1 MTMNYKERSQFYFD
15 LSVMLK
21 SGIPISRALDL
32 SRQKMKAHNRDVV
45 DRVRHLV
52 HQGGLFW
59 EAMAQFPASFDP
71 FQVNFIRAAET
82 AGTMVESCQKL
93 SRYFE
98 MRRKEK
104 RRFLVGL
111 VYPSFLVHALI
122 LLPPIKYL
130 FFSKLGVNYW
140 GLVLPRLLIVYA
152 AVGIPVFL
160 WQRMEA
166 GHQARKR
173 LDRFKLSLPIVGTL
187 VKNFA
192 VSRVLWILSNMLE
205 SGIDAVTA
213 VRSAAAGAGNSV
225 IERRML
231 SHTYLIEEGRSLT
244 EFFTAT
250 NLLDPDPLSMI
261 AIGEESGSIPQTL
274 MQSVMRLEESNTTR
288 YRALLKILV
297 VGVYLTV
304 ALFIAITIISFY
316 AGMFNVN

>member
-1 MTMNYKERSQFYFD
+1 
-15 LSVMLK
+15 MLK
-21 SGIPISRALDL
+21 SGIPIARGLDL
-32 SRQKMKAHNRDVV
+32 ARQKMKPRNGEMV

-52 HQGGLFW
+52 HQGSSFW
-59 EAMAQFPASFDP
+59 QAMSQFPGSFDP

-82 AGTMVESCQKL
+82 SGTLVESCRKL

-111 VYPSFLVHALI
+111 VYPAFLIHALI

-152 AVGIPVFL
+152 AVGIPLFL

-166 GHQARKR
+166 GHQARKK
-173 LDRFKLSLPIVGTL
+173 LDRFKLSIPVIGKLT
-187 VKNFA
+187 KNFA

-213 VRSAAAGAGNSV
+213 VRSAADGAGNSV
-225 IERRML
+225 ISKRLL
-231 SHTYLIEEGRSLT
+231 SEVHLIESGRGFT

-250 NLLDPDPLSMI
+250 NLLEPDPLSMI

-274 MQSVMRLEESNTTR
+274 MQSVMRLEESNTSR
-288 YRALLKILV
+288 YRTLLKIMV

-304 ALFIAITIISFY
+304 ALFIAITIITFY

>member
-1 MTMNYKERSQFYFD
+1 MNYKERSRFYFD

-32 SRQKMKAHNRDVV
+32 ARQKMKPRNQEIV

-52 HQGGLFW
+52 HQGSFFW
-59 EAMAQFPASFDP
+59 EAMAQFPGSFDS

-82 AGTMVESCQKL
+82 SGTLVESCQKL

-104 RRFLVGL
+104 KRMLVGM
-111 VYPSFLVHALI
+111 VYPAFLVHALI
-122 LLPPIKYL
+122 LLPPVKYL

-160 WQRMEA
+160 WQRLEA
-166 GHQARKR
+166 GHQARKY
-173 LDRFKLSLPIVGTL
+173 LDRFKWSLPVVGSLT
-187 VKNFA
+187 KNFA

-205 SGIDAVTA
+205 AGIDAVTA
-213 VRSAAAGAGNSV
+213 IRSAADGAGNAV
-225 IERRML
+225 VTKRML
-231 SHTYLIEEGRSLT
+231 AQVHLVESGRSLT

-261 AIGEESGSIPQTL
+261 AIGEESGSMPQTL
-274 MQSVMRLEESNTTR
+274 MQSVMRLEESNTFRFRT
-288 YRALLKILV
+288 LLKVLV
-297 VGVYLTV
+297 MAVYLTV

-316 AGMFNVN
+316 AGMFNV